1 MAVDVSQRDDVVILR
16 PKGKIIGRTV
26 RDLST
31 AINDESAKISGS
43 PKFLF
48 DFADV
53 SVMDSSGLGTLLG
66 AHVSIAQKGGRVAV
80 INVSEKNVKSLIIR
94 SRLISTF
101 EHFDSEDEAVAALA
115 DE

>member
-1 MAVDVSQRDDVVILR
+1 MAVDIRQRDDVVILK
-16 PKGKIIGRTV
+16 PKGKVIGRSV
-26 RDLST
+26 RDLSN
-31 AINDESAKISGS
+31 AINEENAKISDS

-53 SVMDSSGLGTLLG
+53 SMMDSSGLGTLLG
-66 AHVSIAQKGGRVAV
+66 AHVSIIQKGGRVAV

-101 EHFDSEDEAVAALA
+101 EHFDSEDEAVASLA
-115 DE
+115 GS

>member
-1 MAVDVSQRDDVVILR
+1 MAVDVRQRDDIVILK
-16 PKGKIIGRTV
+16 PKGKIIGRSV
-26 RDLST
+26 RDLSKT
-31 AINDESAKISGS
+31 INEESAKISGA

-66 AHVSIAQKGGRVAV
+66 AHVSIIQKGGRVAV

-101 EHFDSEDEAVAALA
+101 EHFESEDEAISALSS
-115 DE
+115 E

>member
-1 MAVDVSQRDDVVILR
+1 MAVDVRQRDDVVIVK
-16 PKGKIIGRTV
+16 PKGKIIGRAV
-26 RDLST
+26 RDLSK
-31 AINDESAKISGS
+31 AINEENAKISHS

-66 AHVSIAQKGGRVAV
+66 AHLSIVQKGGRIAV

-101 EHFDSEDEAVAALA
+101 EHFDSEDEAVAALT
-115 DE
+115 EE

>member
-1 MAVDVSQRDDVVILR
+1 MAVDIRQRDDVVILKPR
-16 PKGKIIGRTV
+16 GKVIGRSV
-26 RDLST
+26 RDLSK
-31 AINDESAKISGS
+31 AINEESGKISDS

-53 SVMDSSGLGTLLG
+53 SMMDSSGLGTLLG
-66 AHVSIAQKGGRVAV
+66 AHVSILQKGGRVAV

-101 EHFDSEDEAVAALA
+101 EHFDSEDEAIAALA
-115 DE
+115 SG

>member
-1 MAVDVSQRDDVVILR
+1 MAVDIRQIDDVIILK
-16 PKGKIIGRTV
+16 PKGKIIGKAV
-26 RDLST
+26 RDLSK
-31 AINDESAKISGS
+31 AINEESAKTSDS

-53 SVMDSSGLGTLLG
+53 SMMDSSGLGTLMG
-66 AHVSIAQKGGRVAV
+66 THVSVAKKGGRIAV

-101 EHFDSEDEAVAALA
+101 EHFDSEDEAIAALTVG
-115 DE
+115 

>member
-1 MAVDVSQRDDVVILR
+1 MAVDVRQRDDVVILK
-16 PKGKIIGRTV
+16 PKGKIIGRSV
-26 RDLST
+26 RDLSK
-31 AINDESAKISGS
+31 AINEENAKISDS

-53 SVMDSSGLGTLLG
+53 SMMDSSGLGTLLG
-66 AHVSIAQKGGRVAV
+66 AHVSIVQKGGRVAV

-101 EHFDSEDEAVAALA
+101 EHFDSEDDAISSLSGE
-115 DE
+115 

>member
-1 MAVDVSQRDDVVILR
+1 MAVDIRQRDDVIILK
-16 PKGKIIGRTV
+16 PKGRVIGRSV
-26 RDLST
+26 RDLSN
-31 AINDESAKISGS
+31 AINEESAKISDS

-53 SVMDSSGLGTLLG
+53 SMMDSSGLGTLLG
-66 AHVSIAQKGGRVAV
+66 AHVSIIQKGGRVAV

-101 EHFDSEDEAVAALA
+101 EHFDSEDQAVAALA
-115 DE
+115 G

>member
-1 MAVDVSQRDDVVILR
+1 MAVDIRQRDDVVIFK
-16 PKGKIIGRTV
+16 PKGKVIGRSV
-26 RDLST
+26 RELST

-53 SVMDSSGLGTLLG
+53 SMMDSSGLGTLLG
-66 AHVSIAQKGGRVAV
+66 AHVSILQKGGRVGV

-101 EHFDSEDEAVAALA
+101 EHFGSEDEAVADLA
-115 DE
+115 SG

>member
-1 MAVDVSQRDDVVILR
+1 MAVDIRQRDDVVILK
-16 PKGKIIGRTV
+16 PKGKIIGRSV

-31 AINDESAKISGS
+31 AINEETAKISDS
-43 PKFLF
+43 PKLLF

-53 SVMDSSGLGTLLG
+53 SMMDSSGLGTLLG
-66 AHVSIAQKGGRVAV
+66 AHVSILQKGGRVGV

-101 EHFDSEDEAVAALA
+101 EHFDNEDEAITALA
-115 DE
+115 SE

>member
-1 MAVDVSQRDDVVILR
+1 MAVDVRQRDDVVILK

-26 RDLST
+26 RDLSK

-66 AHVSIAQKGGRVAV
+66 AHVSVAQKGGRVAV

-101 EHFDSEDEAVAALA
+101 EHFDSEDEAVAALT
-115 DE
+115 DG

>member
-1 MAVDVSQRDDVVILR
+1 MAVDIRQRDDVIILK
-16 PKGKIIGRTV
+16 PKGKIIGRAV
-26 RDLST
+26 RDLSE
-31 AINDESAKISGS
+31 AINEKNAKISDS

-101 EHFDSEDEAVAALA
+101 EHFDSEDEAIAALA
-115 DE
+115 DG

>member
-1 MAVDVSQRDDVVILR
+1 MAVDVRQRDDVIILK
-16 PKGKIIGRTV
+16 PKGKIIGRSV
-26 RDLST
+26 RDLSK
-31 AINDESAKISGS
+31 AINEESAKISDS

-53 SVMDSSGLGTLLG
+53 SMMDSSGLGTLLG
-66 AHVSIAQKGGRVAV
+66 AHVSIVQKGGRVAV

-101 EHFDSEDEAVAALA
+101 EHFDSEDDAVSSLSG
-115 DE
+115 E

>member
-1 MAVDVSQRDDVVILR
+1 MAVDVRQRDDIVILKPR
-16 PKGKIIGRTV
+16 GKIIGRSV
-26 RDLST
+26 RDLSK
-31 AINDESAKISGS
+31 AINEESAKISNS

-53 SVMDSSGLGTLLG
+53 SMMDSSGLGTLLG
-66 AHVSIAQKGGRVAV
+66 AHVSIVQKGGRVAV

-101 EHFDSEDEAVAALA
+101 EHFDSEDAAVASLA
-115 DE
+115 SE

>member
-1 MAVDVSQRDDVVILR
+1 MAVDIRQRDDVVILKPR
-16 PKGKIIGRTV
+16 GRIIGRSV
-26 RDLST
+26 RDLSK
-31 AINDESAKISGS
+31 AINDESAKISES

-53 SVMDSSGLGTLLG
+53 SMMDSSGLGTLLG
-66 AHVSIAQKGGRVAV
+66 AHVTIAQKGGRVGV

-101 EHFDSEDEAVAALA
+101 EHFDSEDEAIASLA
-115 DE
+115 GG